1 VLHALIEFFPS
12 DSIVEP
18 LTLLNIALV
27 ITQAIAQQHSAALD
41 VLTRVGLP
49 VWVTRF
55 LALFVVILWDNLHTA
70 CSPCLWV
77 SRLWIPAAFPVY
89 DAPYPGIKGGIRC
102 SDAFAV
108 LFDTLRDTMLILAG
122 IFGRLVLPLVARWV
136 TLINGVIAYIR
147 IQIHARLTA
156 RGVSGQKPARRRVI
170 VTVR

>member
-1 VLHALIEFFPS
+1 VLHAVIEFFPS

-70 CSPCLWV
+70 CSPV
-77 SRLWIPAAFPVY
+77 F
-89 DAPYPGIKGGIRC
+89 G
-102 SDAFAV
+102 F
-108 LFDTLRDTMLILAG
+108 LASG
-122 IFGRLVLPLVARWV
+122 FQLLSPCMMHH
-136 TLINGVIAYIR
+136 
-147 IQIHARLTA
+147 IQA
-156 RGVSGQKPARRRVI
+156 
-170 VTVR
+170 